1 MSKKNLEY
9 YLGLVYDIVVHKEE
23 MDGEIWYTAYSKE
36 LGKFSC
42 YGKGATPAEAIESFN
57 EQKND
62 FISYLF
68 EEGKEIPEPNS
79 LNEVIE
85 KYSGFFNVRTS
96 PIIHARLV
104 EQANE
109 MGISMNLYTNQ
120 ILSAAV
126 EKKGVESLL
135 VNMLEQLHCKLDS
148 HHYEVTK
155 QLKYQK
161 EMSLEHFTWHA
172 EYQEGHKAAYMK
184 VA

>member
-9 YLGLVYDIVVHKEE
+9 YLGLEYDIIVHKEE
-23 MDGEIWYTAYSKE
+23 MDGETWYNAYCKE

-42 YGKGATPAEAIESFN
+42 YGKGETASEAIESFK
-57 EQKND
+57 EQKSD

-68 EEGKEIPEPNS
+68 EEGKKIPEPKQR
-79 LNEVIE
+79 EETIT
-85 KYSGFFNVRTS
+85 YSGFFNVRTS
-96 PIIHARLV
+96 PIIHAMLA

-120 ILSAAV
+120 ILAGAV
-126 EKKGVESLL
+126 EKKRNDNQVVDLL
-135 VNMLEQLHCKLDS
+135 HQLGSKLDD

-161 EMSLEHFTWHA
+161 PVNVESYPRHSN
-172 EYQEGHKAAYMK
+172 YQEGLLDKYQD